1 MHIIKHLLTSN
12 LLVLSRFGWM
22 LTPDKITLSKYALQS
37 DLLAINI
44 LVRLNWHFLRE
55 EKGKFLGINLINICV
70 TLHKVTTRIN
80 TEGLLMIKTSQL
92 VSLLLFGF
100 ASTNTE
106 TAMLSTFIWQYTDLP
121 FHCCTGHI
129 VLQVQLQL
137 FLLQKWDRL
146 LVTL

>member
-80 TEGLLMIKTSQL
+80 TERLLKMKTARL
-92 VSLLLFGF
+92 IIVIWICFNKYRDGNAVYF
-100 ASTNTE
+100 Y
-106 TAMLSTFIWQYTDLP
+106 IWQYTDLP
-121 FHCCTGHI
+121 FHCCTNHI
-129 VLQVQLQL
+129 VLQVQL
-137 FLLQKWDRL
+137 FLLKKWDGL

>member
-12 LLVLSRFGWM
+12 LLVLSHFGWI

-55 EKGKFLGINLINICV
+55 EKGKFLGTNLINICV

-80 TEGLLMIKTSQL
+80 TERLLKMKTARLIIVIWICFNKYRDGNAVYFYLAIHGPTS
-92 VSLLLFGF
+92 SLLHW
-100 ASTNTE
+100 SHCITSPTP
-106 TAMLSTFIWQYTDLP
+106 TFP
-121 FHCCTGHI
+121 S
-129 VLQVQLQL
+129 
-137 FLLQKWDRL
+137 
-146 LVTL
+146 